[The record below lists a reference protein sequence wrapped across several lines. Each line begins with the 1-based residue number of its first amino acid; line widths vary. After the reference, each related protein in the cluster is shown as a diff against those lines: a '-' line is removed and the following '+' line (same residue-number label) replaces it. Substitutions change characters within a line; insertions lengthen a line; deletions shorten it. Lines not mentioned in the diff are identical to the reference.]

1 MTIFKKDLLN
11 TNVPS
16 IGENNPDIFLQKQLQ
31 TKRNNS
37 KKPNPEQNNP
47 PKPKQKAKT
56 VCRVLKGL
64 LHKCQ
69 HIYLYKIK
77 LF

>member
-1 MTIFKKDLLN
+1 MPTSFYKKKK
-11 TNVPS
+11 
-16 IGENNPDIFLQKQLQ
+16 KQPE
-31 TKRNNS
+31 T

-47 PKPKQKAKT
+47 PNPKQKAKT

-64 LHKCQ
+64 LHKGQ
-69 HIYLYKIK
+69 HMYLYKIK